1 MRFATHTPGGRV
13 NPHLGIHTNLLAMA
27 KNPDNVGNQ
36 SMVRRNAAKR
46 TLVKVAPTNRA
57 ALVKVAPDA

>member
-1 MRFATHTPGGRV
+1 M
-13 NPHLGIHTNLLAMA
+13 I
-27 KNPDNVGNQ
+27 
-36 SMVRRNAAKR
+36 RRNAAKR